1 MKRWIFTL
9 SFLLTLSLDA
19 ETILVFGGK
28 TGWIGQ
34 EMVKSIHSLG
44 HHAVCATSR
53 LEHPQD
59 ILNEIDR
66 VKPDAIVNCAGI
78 IGKPNV
84 DWCETHK
91 IETIRVNVLGTLNLI
106 DAAHSRDI
114 HITNVS
120 TGCIYEYDAT
130 HQERSGIGFT
140 ENDPP
145 NFNGSFYSRTKILM
159 EALALEY
166 PNVLNLRIKMPISG
180 DLKRGFVAKIVGYKK
195 VIDVPN
201 SLCIL
206 DDLIPIAVDMTLR
219 KIKGNFNFVNPG
231 VLSHTEVLQLY
242 KTYVDPNHSW
252 ETFSVEEQNGILKA
266 RRANAELS
274 PAKLLEL
281 YPNIPDIKDSLIRI
295 FKHLALIDSRA
306 ESLGSCKDIVLPVP
320 ADRHPSDSAC
330 TSERQYSSG
339 T

>member
-1 MKRWIFTL
+1 MKHWILTL
-9 SFLLTLSLDA
+9 SFLLTISLKA

-34 EMVKSIHSLG
+34 EIVKSIHVLG
-44 HHAVCATSR
+44 HQAVCATSR
-53 LEHPQD
+53 LEHSQD
-59 ILNEIDR
+59 ILEEIDR

-84 DWCETHK
+84 DWCESHK

-106 DAAHSRDI
+106 DAAYSRSI

-120 TGCIYEYDAT
+120 TGCIYEYDVV
-130 HQERSGIGFT
+130 HPERSGLGFT

-159 EALALEY
+159 ETLALEY

-180 DLKRGFVAKIVGYKK
+180 DLNHGFVAKIVGYKK
-195 VIDVPN
+195 VIDIAN
-201 SLCIL
+201 SLSIL
-206 DDLIPIAVDMTLR
+206 DDLIPIAVDMTLQ

-242 KTYVDPNHSW
+242 KAYVDPTHSW

-281 YPNIPDIKDSLIRI
+281 YPNIPHIRNSLIRI
-295 FKHLALIDSRA
+295 FKNLAQD
-306 ESLGSCKDIVLPVP
+306 
-320 ADRHPSDSAC
+320 
-330 TSERQYSSG
+330 
-339 T
+339 